1 MNNQELLHLMIGE
14 WSGTGRG
21 EFPTIEPFE
30 YLETISFAGDHRPF
44 LHYEQKAKRRH
55 AGQTEYIPS
64 HWESGFLRLLPDG
77 EVELV
82 NTQSSGRL
90 ERLTGSLEQT
100 AAGLILRLQST
111 AFLNDSRMMQT
122 SRVITVEG
130 NSMHYTQNM
139 HTTAVS
145 GPAHHVEARLQRIS
159 WGQK

>member
-1 MNNQELLHLMIGE
+1 MNNPELLHLLIGE
-14 WSGTGRG
+14 WSGTGQG

-44 LHYEQKAKRRH
+44 LHYEQKTKRRNP
-55 AGQTEYIPS
+55 GQTEYIPS

-111 AFLNDSRMMQT
+111 AFLNDVRMVQT
-122 SRVITVEG
+122 SRIITLEG
-130 NSMHYTQNM
+130 NSMHYTQSM
-139 HTTAVS
+139 HTTAVPGS
-145 GPAHHVEARLQRIS
+145 AHHVEARLQRIS
-159 WGQK
+159 RGPK